1 MSARRAA
8 WGIGALAAAL
18 PPLVVAALVL
28 GETHVPWE
36 DLRALFAGDA
46 VDAVARAKVLD
57 LRLPEVLVAAL
68 VGGSLALAGVLLQG
82 IFRNPLA
89 EPGILGISTGGSFGA
104 VLALFTGAATL
115 HPLVV
120 PASAFGAAT
129 AVAFFVYT
137 IGTRGGRT
145 QIATLL
151 LAGIAVQAFVS
162 SLSAGVIAV
171 AAKRWDVARTIVAWT
186 LGGLEDRTW
195 DHVAVVAPSAALA
208 LAAAAFVCRELN
220 VLALGETSARALG
233 VDTRALKRNVLVLA
247 ALAAGAAVSVSG
259 SIAFVGLI
267 VPHVLRRLVG
277 PDHRVL
283 VPAGFLGGACFLV
296 ALDLCQRWIVRGMLD
311 APELRIGILTG
322 LLGAPFFLYLLLSQA
337 ERASGVD

>member
-1 MSARRAA
+1 MNPRRAA
-8 WGIGALAAAL
+8 WGIGGLAVAL
-18 PPLVVAALVL
+18 PILVLAALVL
-28 GETHVPWE
+28 GETTVPWA
-36 DLRALFAGDA
+36 DLRALVSGDA
-46 VDAVARAKVLD
+46 VDAIARAKVLD
-57 LRLPEVLVAAL
+57 LRLPEVLVAGL

-82 IFRNPLA
+82 IFRNALA
-89 EPGILGISTGGSFGA
+89 EPGVLGISTGGSFGA
-104 VLALFTGAATL
+104 VLALFTGAAAV
-115 HPLVV
+115 HVLVL
-120 PASAFGAAT
+120 PAAAFAA
-129 AVAFFVYT
+129 AALVAFFVYA

-162 SLSAGVIAV
+162 SLAAGVIAV

-195 DHVAVVAPSAALA
+195 DHVAVVAPSAAVA
-208 LAAAAFVCRELN
+208 LLAAAFVCRELN

-233 VDTRALKRNVLVLA
+233 VDTRALKRNVLTIA
-247 ALAAGAAVSVSG
+247 ALAAGAAVAVSG

-267 VPHVLRRLVG
+267 VPNILRRLVG

-296 ALDLCQRWIVRGMLD
+296 ALDLFQRWVVRGMLN

-322 LLGAPFFLYLLLSQA
+322 LLGAPFFLYLLLTQS